1 MTHPLRHLMFALLAA
16 FVAFGGTARAANT
29 VDPQD
34 FVDRASE
41 SGIAEVEAGKLAE
54 KKAQHPEVK
63 TFAEMMVKDHT
74 AANAELKQLAAT
86 LKLTT
91 ADDASLMEQAKA
103 KLLEMRDDSFDKAYA
118 NNQVK
123 AHQEAVELYRQAAQ
137 SDQAKL
143 RDFAQKLLPKLQAHL
158 EQAERLVKELQTDQ

>member
-54 KKAQHPEVK
+54 KKVQHPQVK
-63 TFAEMMVKDHT
+63 AFAEMMVKDHT

-86 LKLTT
+86 LKLKT

-137 SDQAKL
+137 SDQAQL
-143 RDFAQKLLPKLQAHL
+143 RDFAQKILPKLQAHL
-158 EQAERLVKELQTDQ
+158 EKAESLAKELDAKR

>member
-54 KKAQHPEVK
+54 KKAKHPQVK
-63 TFAEMMVKDHT
+63 AFAEMMVKDHT

-86 LKLTT
+86 LKLKT

-118 NNQVK
+118 ENQVK
-123 AHQEAVELYRQAAQ
+123 AHQEAVELYRKAAQ
-137 SDQAKL
+137 SDQAQL

>member
-63 TFAEMMVKDHT
+63 AFAEMMVKDHT
-74 AANAELKQLAAT
+74 AANAELKQLAGE
-86 LKLTT
+86 LKLKT

-137 SDQAKL
+137 SDQAQL
-143 RDFAQKLLPKLQAHL
+143 RTFAQKTLPKLQAHL
-158 EQAERLVKELQTDQ
+158 EHAERLAKELDADL

>member
-29 VDPQD
+29 LDPQD

-54 KKAQHPEVK
+54 NKAQDPQVK
-63 TFAEMMVKDHT
+63 AFAAMMVKDHT
-74 AANAELKQLAAT
+74 AANAELKQLAAALE
-86 LKLTT
+86 LKT

-118 NNQVK
+118 ENQVK
-123 AHQEAVELYRQAAQ
+123 AHQQAVELYRQAAQ
-137 SDQAKL
+137 SDQAQL
-143 RDFAQKLLPKLQAHL
+143 RAFAQKTLPKLQAHL
-158 EQAERLVKELQTDQ
+158 EQAERLAKTLNTDH